1 MKYVPK
7 IIGVILVVFAT
18 TSYGIALSRDIK
30 TRLCELK
37 ELKKIIFLLKGEICF
52 GHTPILEAFE
62 NISRRCREPFK
73 SIIENLVSYGYEG
86 NKKPFNEIWVN
97 GIENGLKKTHLTKE
111 EQQKILNLG
120 NELGLNDVKTQQ
132 NAIDSFA
139 TELDMDIEN
148 LTGIV
153 PGRVKLYH
161 SMGIMLGI
169 VIAIIMI

>member
-1 MKYVPK
+1 MRYAPK
-7 IIGVILVVFAT
+7 IMGVVLVIFAT
-18 TSYGIALSRDIK
+18 TSYGIALSRDIEA
-30 TRLCELK
+30 RLCELK
-37 ELKKIIFLLKGEICF
+37 ELKKIVFLLKGEICF

-73 SIIENLVSYGYEG
+73 SIIEALVRHGYESSR
-86 NKKPFNEIWVN
+86 KPFNEIWLQ
-97 GIENGLKKTHLTKE
+97 GIGDELKRTHLTKE

-120 NELGLNDVKTQQ
+120 SELGLNDVKTQQ

-139 TELDMDIEN
+139 AELDMDIEN
-148 LTGIV
+148 LAGVV
-153 PGRVKLYH
+153 PGRVRLYH